1 MTKAVP
7 QIQKYMTTQ
16 PHTIGG
22 DQSIATAER
31 YMREH
36 GIRHLPVLE
45 AGKLVGLLSDRDIK
59 LVETLADVDPK
70 KVTVAEVARD
80 DVYSVPPDN
89 LLDDTV
95 DNMAERKIGSA
106 LIVQNNKLVGI
117 FTEIDALIALS
128 DLLHSRLR

>member
-1 MTKAVP
+1 
-7 QIQKYMTTQ
+7 
-16 PHTIGG
+16 
-22 DQSIATAER
+22 
-31 YMREH
+31 MREH